1 MHIHYFHFLK
11 MLSALKRYAHT
22 RTFAFCATALVFIVL
37 AIVPFAVPLFGGFG
51 ALQWD
56 AREVHLTNLIFS
68 SQTWHNG
75 FVPLW
80 TPYLFNGF
88 PQIAD
93 MQVAVFYPI
102 NLLLG
107 YFFVFDQQIL
117 FWQIVFHYA
126 LAGFG
131 MFLLVRHIAVSYI
144 GGLFAGIAY
153 MFSGF
158 MIGHA
163 SHVGMQNT
171 AAWLPIVMLLLL
183 YALETQRWPYAVF
196 AGSAAGI
203 AILAGHFQ
211 TAVFLLFV
219 IFGYF
224 IFNMTSGWLRERK
237 IAWKKL
243 LLFMCIG
250 ATAFLIS
257 AVQLLPTF
265 ELTKQSQRAAIDR
278 ELAQTESLNPQSL
291 RGLITPNHNNAAYG
305 EYFGPWDRTQNYLFL
320 GITTLAFAIACL
332 LLIRRIKNPVVWF
345 FPPLAYVAVA
355 YSLGKYSFLHSYFY
369 LLPLFNKMRAP
380 SNMMIVFD
388 FAVIVCAGVGLAA
401 LIRAFPKAK
410 LFALLAV
417 AVVCAELLPY
427 AITSELMY
435 ARKEPQTLFAKPRIV
450 ESVQEEYRALEGVD
464 RFRLYRVPELDRNL
478 AQVFGVD
485 DFSGYNP
492 LALQRQAAYEDAMVK
507 NPALIDL
514 GSIKYLPCEYI
525 ISRAQALKKEGNLCV
540 NEGYFSRAFLADA
553 YAVAVTGTEAL
564 TRMAE
569 VNLKKTLVLEK
580 DPHLTQDARSL
591 EGEVTLNENNNPNEV
606 HMTVTANKPTLVFI
620 NQAYYPGWT
629 ASVDGETTE
638 VLRANYLFQA
648 VRVPAGTHTVL
659 LRYTSQPLKQGI
671 ILSMIGLILFTLALL
686 TIVRNKPRARAI
698 HETLPH

>member
-1 MHIHYFHFLK
+1 MHSFHFLK
-11 MLSALKRYAHT
+11 MLSACKRYAHT
-22 RTFAFCATALVFIVL
+22 RIFALCAAALFFIVL

-68 SQTWHNG
+68 SQAFHNG
-75 FVPLW
+75 FLPLW
-80 TPYLFNGF
+80 TPYIFNGF

-131 MFLLVRHIAVSYI
+131 MFLLVRHITASYI

-171 AAWLPIVMLLLL
+171 AAWLPIVMLLTV
-183 YALETQRWPYAVF
+183 YTFETQRWPYAVF
-196 AGSAAGI
+196 AGSAAGV

-219 IFGYF
+219 LFGYF
-224 IFNMTSGWLRERK
+224 IFDMISGWLRERK
-237 IAWKKL
+237 IAWKKT
-243 LLFMCIG
+243 LLFIGIG

-265 ELTKQSQRAAIDR
+265 ELTKQSQRAAISL
-278 ELAQTESLNPQSL
+278 ELAQTESLTPQSL

-320 GITTLAFAIACL
+320 GITTLAFALVCL

-369 LLPLFNKMRAP
+369 LVPLFNKMRAP

-388 FAVIVCAGVGLAA
+388 FAVIVCAGIGLAM

-435 ARKEPQTLFAKPRIV
+435 ARKEPQTLFAKPWIV
-450 ESVQEEYRALEGVD
+450 ENVQQEYRALD
-464 RFRLYRVPELDRNL
+464 PRARFRLYRVPELNRNL
-478 AQVFGVD
+478 AQVFGID

-492 LALQRQAAYEDAMVK
+492 LALQRHAAYEDAMVK
-507 NPALIDL
+507 NPSLIDL

-525 ISRAQALKKEGNLCV
+525 SSRAQTLKKEGNLCV
-540 NEGYFSRAFLADA
+540 NDGYFPRALLADA
-553 YAVAVTGTEAL
+553 YIVANDGTDAL
-564 TRMAE
+564 ARMAE
-569 VNLKKTLVLEK
+569 ADLKKTLVLEK
-580 DPHLTQDARSL
+580 DPNLSRNALSLT
-591 EGEVTLNENNNPNEV
+591 GEITAYTIKDPNELR
-606 HMTVTANKPTLVFI
+606 MTVTVNKPALVFV

-629 ASVDGETTE
+629 ASVSGETTE

-648 VRVPAGTHTVL
+648 VKVSAGTHDVR
-659 LRYTSQPLKQGI
+659 LRYASPPLKQGI
-671 ILSMIGLILFTLALL
+671 ILSMIGLILFIAAAFSAYRKSQTR
-686 TIVRNKPRARAI
+686 VI